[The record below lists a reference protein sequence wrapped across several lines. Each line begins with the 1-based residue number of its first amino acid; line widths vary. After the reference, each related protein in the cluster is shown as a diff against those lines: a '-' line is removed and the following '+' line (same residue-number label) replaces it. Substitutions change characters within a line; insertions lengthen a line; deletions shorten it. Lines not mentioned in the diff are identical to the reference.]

1 MYSTDLSRRTHW
13 RLANVAAPPRRR
25 FEGANLHSFGFS
37 LLELLISLAIILVMA
52 AIALPFLY
60 GNRRTYHLTQAST
73 AAAGAIEATRYKT
86 IMAGCNYSVTFTAGS
101 TNYQVQTQTLTGT
114 PPACSATW
122 SNVGA
127 ATPWSTS
134 SDVTM
139 TPTSTIQFSPD
150 GTVTA
155 TAGSRVLVFSNGF
168 TTNTVSV
175 SGVGNVRITQP

>member
-1 MYSTDLSRRTHW
+1 
-13 RLANVAAPPRRR
+13 
-25 FEGANLHSFGFS
+25 
-37 LLELLISLAIILVMA
+37 MA
-52 AIALPFLY
+52 AVALPYLY
-60 GNRRTYHLTQAST
+60 GNRRSYHLTQAST

-86 IMAGCNYSVTFTAGS
+86 IMTGCNYSITFTASG
-101 TNYQVQTQTLTGT
+101 TTYQVQTQVLTGT
-114 PPACSATW
+114 PPACSASW

-155 TAGSRVLVFSNGF
+155 TAGSRALVFSNGF